1 MNIGILGGT
10 FNPPHN
16 GHVAAAQYAQK
27 QLDLHRLFLIP
38 NNQPPHKQLP
48 HPTAS
53 TRQRLE
59 MTRIMAREELPFA
72 RVSEIEINRGGPSYT
87 IDTVEQLRESYPYSK
102 FYLIIGTDM
111 LMTIESWMRSEELME
126 FCSLAV
132 VARSEND
139 RQDIAVQAEYLRDTY
154 EAEVIQIDC
163 PALDIS
169 SSMIR
174 DAVNQ
179 KELARLVPPAV
190 YAYITEHKLYLHPE
204 EDDHGFHHAPETKCK
219 RASK

>member
-1 MNIGILGGT
+1 
-10 FNPPHN
+10 
-16 GHVAAAQYAQK
+16 
-27 QLDLHRLFLIP
+27 
-38 NNQPPHKQLP
+38 
-48 HPTAS
+48 
-53 TRQRLE
+53 
-59 MTRIMAREELPFA
+59 
-72 RVSEIEINRGGPSYT
+72 
-87 IDTVEQLRESYPYSK
+87 
-102 FYLIIGTDM
+102 M

-179 KELARLVPPAV
+179 KELRAWCRRR
-190 YAYITEHKLYLHPE
+190 IDIRIEHKLYLHPE

>member
-87 IDTVEQLRESYPYSK
+87 SIRWSSCGKAIPTAS
-102 FYLIIGTDM
+102 F
-111 LMTIESWMRSEELME
+111 
-126 FCSLAV
+126 
-132 VARSEND
+132 
-139 RQDIAVQAEYLRDTY
+139 
-154 EAEVIQIDC
+154 
-163 PALDIS
+163 IS
-169 SSMIR
+169 SS
-174 DAVNQ
+174 
-179 KELARLVPPAV
+179 
-190 YAYITEHKLYLHPE
+190 
-204 EDDHGFHHAPETKCK
+204 APTC
-219 RASK
+219 S

>member
-1 MNIGILGGT
+1 M
-10 FNPPHN
+10 
-16 GHVAAAQYAQK
+16 
-27 QLDLHRLFLIP
+27 
-38 NNQPPHKQLP
+38 
-48 HPTAS
+48 
-53 TRQRLE
+53 
-59 MTRIMAREELPFA
+59 
-72 RVSEIEINRGGPSYT
+72 
-87 IDTVEQLRESYPYSK
+87 EQLRESYPYSK

-169 SSMIR
+169 
-174 DAVNQ
+174 
-179 KELARLVPPAV
+179 PP
-190 YAYITEHKLYLHPE
+190 
-204 EDDHGFHHAPETKCK
+204 
-219 RASK
+219 